1 MQESFAGPF
10 KIQSSPNST
19 WESVNSTH
27 AHSHCNSV
35 EPSSSPVEAGKYQLM
50 DRAVQSLPGKYGS
63 KPLIQLD
70 LVRFNHIA
78 VDVVA
83 TKNHSSIHV
92 LYVASR
98 DGLVRKYSVFPGTQE
113 RCLVEIVHSF
123 ARLSHQS
130 ADRQIKTMQFL
141 KVQVCVA
148 LVKLTFRLGD
158 LSLLYLMLFL
168 PFYWTERAVHW
179 NGKRGDP
186 TVQSTMQAIRW

>member
-1 MQESFAGPF
+1 LLEA
-10 KIQSSPNST
+10 
-19 WESVNSTH
+19 
-27 AHSHCNSV
+27 
-35 EPSSSPVEAGKYQLM
+35 AGKYQLM
-50 DRAVQSLPGKYGS
+50 DRAVPSRSGKG
-63 KPLIQLD
+63 PLIQLD

-130 ADRQIKTMQFL
+130 ADRHIKTMQFL
-141 KVQVCVA
+141 KGQVCVVA
-148 LVKLTFRLGD
+148 CEINV
-158 LSLLYLMLFL
+158 
-168 PFYWTERAVHW
+168 P
-179 NGKRGDP
+179 
-186 TVQSTMQAIRW
+186 IR